1 MSASSGHER
10 GLTPPLLDYWPYARF
25 LGVRLEAGESGPIA
39 VLPFAE
45 RLIGNPLLP
54 ALHGGVVASFLELA
68 ALARLDAEGRRA
80 RTIDITVDY
89 LRPARPVTFYAEAR
103 ILKLGRRAANLAVEA
118 WQEDRESPVAALRGH
133 FMLVG

>member
-1 MSASSGHER
+1 MSDVTSPAQA
-10 GLTPPLLDYWPYARF
+10 LLDAWPYARF
-25 LGVRLEAGESGPIA
+25 LQMRMEAGETGPVA

-45 RLIGNPLLP
+45 RLIGNPILP

-89 LRPARPVTFYAEAR
+89 LRPARPVTTYAAAR

-118 WQEDRESPVAALRGH
+118 WQEDRANPVAALRGH
-133 FMLVG
+133 FMILG

>member
-1 MSASSGHER
+1 MSGPAANSVA
-10 GLTPPLLDYWPYARF
+10 LLDAWPYARF
-25 LGVRLEAGESGPIA
+25 LGARLEPGPIA

-45 RLIGNPLLP
+45 RLIGNPILP

-68 ALARLDAEGRRA
+68 ALAKLDAEGRRA

-133 FMLVG
+133 FMIVG